1 MIGNKDTHSRT
12 LLKGINKLTH
22 MQAISIVLRNSTSML
37 VMEPP
42 FLETEMERMK
52 QMLRK
57 EGGQREVLA
66 WSQGYDSQSFGKR
79 LTGKFLLLLGIDI
92 ISTEREKMIGFT
104 YNLEQLQVC
113 WRFPVYS
120 LEFAWFLLS
129 FIYIP

>member
-1 MIGNKDTHSRT
+1 
-12 LLKGINKLTH
+12 
-22 MQAISIVLRNSTSML
+22 MQAISIVLGNSTSLL

-52 QMLRK
+52 QMLRE
-57 EGGQREVLA
+57 EGGQREVPA

-92 ISTEREKMIGFT
+92 ISTEREKMIGFI

-120 LEFAWFLLS
+120 LKFTWFLLS